1 MTKKITHAE
10 REEVVHHLPDGSTI
24 IRKKER
30 EVVIEENSPPA
41 SVHTPD
47 TGSAESL
54 ARQADLA
61 WLQHTTSAT
70 TSQGHVVS
78 IELATPWQKRA
89 QPKSTQCCDCDKVHT
104 TR

>member
-47 TGSAESL
+47 TGSVESL

-61 WLQHTTSAT
+61 LLQHKNGRKQSTP
-70 TSQGHVVS
+70 
-78 IELATPWQKRA
+78 LAP
-89 QPKSTQCCDCDKVHT
+89 
-104 TR
+104 